1 MGSME
6 KLNLI
11 SERQEKLAKKSE
23 NLFKKNS
30 SKSSSTSG
38 FILPKFEE
46 INKFTSEILTS
57 TNWMQ
62 KNGVKNTIGVPFR
75 NPEKPGLKEISREMG
90 VKGKS
95 LRNRT
100 KNISQE

>member
-1 MGSME
+1 MKANSNLIPNLKLSGGGSSLMGSME

-11 SERQEKLAKKSE
+11 SEREEKLAKKTE
-23 NLFKKNS
+23 NLFKKNN
-30 SKSSSTSG
+30 SKFSSTSG

-62 KNGVKNTIGVPFR
+62 KNGV
-75 NPEKPGLKEISREMG
+75 
-90 VKGKS
+90 
-95 LRNRT
+95 
-100 KNISQE
+100 